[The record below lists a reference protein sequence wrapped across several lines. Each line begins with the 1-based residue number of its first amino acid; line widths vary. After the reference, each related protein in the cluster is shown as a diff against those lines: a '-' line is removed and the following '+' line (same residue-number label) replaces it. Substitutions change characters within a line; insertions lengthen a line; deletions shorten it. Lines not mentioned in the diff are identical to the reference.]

1 MLQVERISA
10 RSAAGRVATFAALA
24 GLLSGCMSFG
34 GGDSADTGGAPAS
47 PSLTQKIVS
56 GGQGPIQVD
65 PQAFEKQ
72 PYCPPIELQS
82 DTFLITKYERGKEHD
97 ARALLYQ
104 ANLEDWA
111 RECRREGD
119 QTRIKVGL
127 AGRVTPG
134 PAWPG
139 GEIKLPVRVAI
150 IPQGVSDA
158 APVVSQ
164 LLSVPVTAAAGAPAI
179 TWSLVEDSF
188 VVPRDASLK
197 IVFGFDEGAPQ
208 RTKRR

>member
-1 MLQVERISA
+1 MLQVQRISA
-10 RSAAGRVATFAALA
+10 RSAAGRMATVLALA

-34 GGDSADTGGAPAS
+34 GGDSADSGAAPAG
-47 PSLTQKIVS
+47 PSMTQKIVT
-56 GGQGPIQVD
+56 GGQGPIEVD

-82 DTFLITKYERGKEHD
+82 DTFLITKYERGKEND

-104 ANLEDWA
+104 ANLENWA

-119 QTRIKVGL
+119 QTRIKIGL

-139 GEIKLPVRVAI
+139 GEVVLPVRVAI
-150 IPQGVSDA
+150 LPQGVEGA
-158 APVVSQ
+158 APVASQ
-164 LLSVPVTAAAGAPAI
+164 LLSVPVTLGAGAPAE
-179 TWSLVEDSF
+179 TWSLVEESF
-188 VVPRDASLK
+188 LVPRDSALK

-208 RTKRR
+208 KKKKR